1 MTHYVSEVR
10 ERYYRAYFIK
20 GEHIVG
26 YENVFS
32 RDDDAAIEK
41 AREILKASKF
51 TTIEVWRGNDCL
63 ASVAK
68 HDALSI
74 DRTDVR

>member
-1 MTHYVSEVR
+1 MTHHASEVR
-10 ERYYRAYFIK
+10 ERYYRAYLIK
-20 GEHIVG
+20 DEHIVG

-32 RDDDAAIEK
+32 HDDDAAIEK

-51 TTIEVWRGNDCL
+51 LTIEVWRGNECL

>member
-1 MTHYVSEVR
+1 MTHDGSEVR
-10 ERYYRAYFIK
+10 ERYCRAYFIRD
-20 GEHIVG
+20 EHIAG
-26 YENVFS
+26 YEKVFS
-32 RDDDAAIEK
+32 PDDDAAIEK
-41 AREILKASKF
+41 AREILKASEF
-51 TTIEVWRGNDCL
+51 LRIEMWRGNECL

>member
-1 MTHYVSEVR
+1 MTHHASEVR
-10 ERYYRAYFIK
+10 ERYYRAYLIK
-20 GEHIVG
+20 DKHIVG
-26 YENVFS
+26 YENVLS
-32 RDDDAAIEK
+32 HDDDAAIEK

-51 TTIEVWRGNDCL
+51 LTIEVWRGNECL